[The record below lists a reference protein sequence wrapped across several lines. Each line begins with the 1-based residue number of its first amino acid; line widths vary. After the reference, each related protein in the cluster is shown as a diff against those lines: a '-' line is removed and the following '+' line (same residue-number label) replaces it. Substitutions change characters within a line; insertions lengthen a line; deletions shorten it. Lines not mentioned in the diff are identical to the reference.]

1 VGIYGLETG
10 RLKFL
15 RDHCADVNI
24 ITRKA
29 AQQLRLPLVASKT
42 TLSTSSNPEVSTQE
56 EVDSRGI
63 QLILLPGTQ
72 HATALNLTQ
81 TLVVDNTP
89 LFDFL
94 VGNEQMHAVAD
105 SITQYPTAQ
114 LHFLPNL
121 LENPGYVVTI
131 PMSSIKHPA
140 HATAAA
146 FLRTACITSSS
157 VQGSAPITKLGGG
170 CTVKK
175 TPCSAVT
182 SAGDL
187 AKQTSGSGLW
197 ALDALITAA
206 APSEDLKLE
215 PAKPRRWT
223 SKRKKF
229 MPTPPPGAR
238 VYQPKWTWK
247 APMAMALLALLLL
260 QLGVA
265 SYVGRQGRRH
275 RFAITYEDGEV
286 ELMGVT
292 ELRNRLASVPTV
304 KKAAQSTAAGEP
316 AILSWRLES
325 VEELE
330 QTLGEGMPGWHH
342 QSKVQA
348 LRTALKQPRLEE
360 CQPSLDE
367 VKKLCKVVLVEKAR
381 RILLPFR
388 WENEIRQAL
397 HDEGCSVRQ
406 ISGEP
411 KPAAVSPKVLLQ
423 EGGPCTEA
431 VVFGAS
437 SELLDLLMP
446 STMQQIGLL
455 MAVCAPMRYIT
466 EGDEARINWLRKR
479 QLEGRLALSPAGQ
492 KVWIML
498 FATVALKEALLR
510 PVEEMWELI

>member
-1 VGIYGLETG
+1 MLEKIAKLHQQTENSTKTGHTSAAGETSEAPPRKAMAAEVKQQPEQLEQPMQPVSMSTPTGLPYCVTGEYQAGKRGIQQIPQQEREHLLQRNPTAAAYFKLQQLMFYYPPGAVGIYGLEMG

-42 TLSTSSNPEVSTQE
+42 MLSTSSNPEVSTQE
-56 EVDSRGI
+56 EVNPRGI

-81 TLVVDNTP
+81 TLVVDNTL

-146 FLRTACITSSS
+146 FRRTACITSSS

-175 TPCSAVT
+175 APCSAVT

-187 AKQTSGSGLW
+187 AKWAASSGLW
-197 ALDALITAA
+197 AFDTLITSA
-206 APSEDLKLE
+206 APPEHLKLE
-215 PAKPRRWT
+215 PAKPPQWT
-223 SKRKKF
+223 TKRKKF
-229 MPTPPPGAR
+229 MPNPPPGAR
-238 VYQPKWTWK
+238 VYQPMWTWK

-260 QLGVA
+260 QLCVV
-265 SYVGRQGRRH
+265 SYV
-275 RFAITYEDGEV
+275 A
-286 ELMGVT
+286 
-292 ELRNRLASVPTV
+292 
-304 KKAAQSTAAGEP
+304 
-316 AILSWRLES
+316 
-325 VEELE
+325 
-330 QTLGEGMPGWHH
+330 
-342 QSKVQA
+342 
-348 LRTALKQPRLEE
+348 
-360 CQPSLDE
+360 
-367 VKKLCKVVLVEKAR
+367 
-381 RILLPFR
+381 
-388 WENEIRQAL
+388 
-397 HDEGCSVRQ
+397 
-406 ISGEP
+406 
-411 KPAAVSPKVLLQ
+411 AAVSPKVLLQ
-423 EGGPCTEA
+423 DGGPCTEA

-455 MAVCAPMRYIT
+455 MAVCAPTRYIT